1 MKTIEFEITER
12 IAVLSDNGNGGT
24 MELNVVS
31 YGEFKPK
38 LDVRRWRNGQP
49 LKGITLT
56 DDEARALLTALQKK
70 YGKGVETE

>member
-1 MKTIEFEITER
+1 M
-12 IAVLSDNGNGGT
+12 
-24 MELNVVS
+24 VS

-56 DDEARALLTALQKK
+56 DEEARALLTALQKK